1 MSIVIKLKTNNLC
14 AYAKNK
20 KRVFEMKVLLINPI
34 NPSYYYRFGLIFPP
48 LGLGYLSS
56 TLKKAGH
63 EVKIFDMNVDD
74 NLSRLHTF
82 PYEDYDLIGISC
94 DTVRFPWARKI
105 AQELKAKGMM
115 IVMGGPHP
123 SVEPVSILREGLA
136 DYVILGEGEESFV
149 SLVNA
154 LESGEKEPEIDGVG
168 YVKKDGKIHLSPI
181 KFISDLDSVPFPD
194 WDELSLDKLNWRSYG
209 KRSMSIVSS
218 RGCPFDCEFCSVSQ
232 LMGRRWR
239 KRSSDNVV
247 EEMKILVNKY
257 GFEFF
262 VFFDDNFT
270 VDAKRVIELS
280 EKILK
285 EGLNVN
291 CFAFSRTDEIVGH
304 EEMVEAMAKAGCRM
318 LFIGFESA
326 SDEVL
331 QEYNKKESVEM
342 SYEAVKILKKY
353 NIDVFASFILGALS
367 DTRESIKKTV
377 KFAKNLGSK
386 ITEFSILTP
395 LPGTRLYKKLESKL
409 LTKDCSQ
416 YDLTHL
422 VFKHPVFS
430 PEEMRKIFVRSYISI
445 YSSPR
450 KLFTIGL
457 PFLKKLIATKKK
469 YKELLSLLDS

>member
-1 MSIVIKLKTNNLC
+1 MLKM
-14 AYAKNK
+14 KG
-20 KRVFEMKVLLINPI
+20 VFKMKILLVNPI
-34 NPSYYYRFGLIFPP
+34 NPSYYYRFGLTFPP

-56 TLKKAGH
+56 TLKKSGH
-63 EVKIFDMNVDD
+63 DVKIFDMNVGD
-74 NLSRLHTF
+74 NISHIHTF

-94 DTVRFPWARKI
+94 DTVRFPWAKKM
-105 AQELKAKGMM
+105 AQELKARGMTV
-115 IVMGGPHP
+115 VMGGPHP
-123 SVEPVSILREGLA
+123 SVEPVNILKEGLA
-136 DYVILGEGEESFV
+136 DYVVLGEGEESFV
-149 SLVNA
+149 NLVNA
-154 LESGEKEPEIDGVG
+154 LEAGEKEPEIDGVG
-168 YVKKDGKIHLSPI
+168 YIKKDGKIRLSPI
-181 KFISDLDSVPFPD
+181 KFISNLDAVPFPD

-304 EEMVEAMAKAGCRM
+304 EDMVEAMAKAGCKM

-342 SYEAVKILKKY
+342 SYEAVRILKKY

-367 DTRESIKKTV
+367 DTKESIKKTV
-377 KFAKNLGSK
+377 KFAKSLKSK
-386 ITEFSILTP
+386 VTEFSVLTP
-395 LPGTRLYKKLESKL
+395 LPGTRLYRKLESKL
-409 LTKDCSQ
+409 LTKDYSK

-422 VFKHPVFS
+422 VFKHPVFT
-430 PEEMRKIFVRSYISI
+430 PEEMRKIFVRSYISV
-445 YSSPR
+445 YSSPS
-450 KLFTIGL
+450 KIFTIGL

-469 YKELLSLLDS
+469 YKELLSLLNS